1 MQITKEGSNN
11 MTDEFKKIVDDDIK
25 RGKEIIEKRDVQ
37 NCDGFHD
44 LLISKYSPLI
54 ESFDE
59 NLYSL
64 LYEKNEG
71 LYNAYFANIK
81 MMIEQ
86 LELSRAM
93 GFKNMKSLI
102 AEGTGITINN
112 NNTNSNTV
120 DINVSFEQAR
130 GTIENMTALPDPEVE
145 EILSKIDELEKII
158 QSSDRKTKKWENA
171 KGIVKWIA
179 DKGVDVGMT
188 LIPLL
193 LQIQ

>member
-1 MQITKEGSNN
+1 

-25 RGKEIIEKRDVQ
+25 RGKEIIEKRDAQ
-37 NCDGFHD
+37 NCEEFHD
-44 LLISKYSPLI
+44 FLISKYSPLI
-54 ESFDE
+54 ESFDK

-64 LYEKNEG
+64 LYEEG
-71 LYNAYFANIK
+71 ESLYHAYFANIK

-93 GFKNMKSLI
+93 GFKNMKSAI
-102 AEGTGITINN
+102 TDGTGITINN

-120 DINVSFEQAR
+120 DINISFEQAR
-130 GTIENMTALPDPEVE
+130 STIENMTALPDSEVE
-145 EILSKIDELEKII
+145 EILSQIDELERIV
-158 QSSDRKTKKWENA
+158 QSGDRKTKKWENA

-179 DKGVDVGMT
+179 DKGVDVGIA
-188 LIPLL
+188 LLPLL